1 MRNSK
6 IFFNIHQLTINV
18 MLDQNIITQLKGI
31 FANLQGQYEFVVNG
45 LKDRTETKNME
56 EFVRDFASSSQALE
70 VRVVDTP
77 TEENAPVLELWK
89 DGNPTGVSF
98 CGIPNGHEFT
108 SLILAVLNAAG
119 QGKNLPDD
127 ALRRRIEHL
136 QGPVKLQTFVS
147 LTCTNCP
154 DVVQALNIVA
164 LINPAFSNTTIDGA
178 VTPDMVKAYNIQ
190 SVPTVYANGELLHVG
205 RSDLGELVGKL
216 EQKFGSAAE
225 PGAVDGTARGF
236 DAIVVGGGPAGAAAA
251 IYLARKGLQTA
262 VVAGRIG
269 GQVKDT
275 TDIENLISVPLT
287 TGTALAADLRRHL
300 EQYDITILDNRKV
313 KDCNLDGF
321 PKSIITDGNETFEAP
336 IVVVATGA
344 SWRRLGIPGE
354 EEYIGRGVAFCTHC
368 DAPFYAG
375 KRVAVVGGGN
385 SGIEAAID
393 LAGIASHV
401 DVFEFLDGLKADEV
415 LQKKLAT
422 FDNVEVHLSS
432 AVSEVEGNGSKV
444 TGIKVTDRKTDKVDH
459 YDLEGVFV
467 QIGLS
472 ANSAPFSGQLK
483 TNRVGEIITDRL
495 GRTEIAGVY
504 AAGDVTDI
512 AYKQIVIAMGEGAKA
527 ALSAVDDRMRG
538 VTPS

>member
-18 MLDQNIITQLKGI
+18 MLDQDIITQLKGI

-262 VVAGRIG
+262 VIAGRIG

-313 KDCNLDGF
+313 KECNLAGF

-401 DVFEFLDGLKADEV
+401 DVFEFLDVLKADEV

-459 YDLEGVFV
+459 YDVEGVFV

>member
-18 MLDQNIITQLKGI
+18 MLDQDIITQLKGI

-178 VTPDMVKAYNIQ
+178 VTPEMVKAYNIQ

-236 DAIVVGGGPAGAAAA
+236 DAIVVGGGPAGAGAA

-262 VVAGRIG
+262 VIAGRIG

-313 KDCNLDGF
+313 KECNLDGF

-459 YDLEGVFV
+459 YDVDGVFV

-495 GRTEIAGVY
+495 GRTEITGVY

>member
-18 MLDQNIITQLKGI
+18 MLDQDIITQLKGI

-154 DVVQALNIVA
+154 EVVQALNIVA

-178 VTPDMVKAYNIQ
+178 VTPEMVKAYNIQ

-262 VVAGRIG
+262 VIAGRIG

-313 KDCNLDGF
+313 KECNLDGF

-401 DVFEFLDGLKADEV
+401 DVFEFLDVLKADEV

-459 YDLEGVFV
+459 YDVEGVFV

>member
-18 MLDQNIITQLKGI
+18 MLDQDIITQLKGI

-178 VTPDMVKAYNIQ
+178 VTPEMVKAYNIQ

-287 TGTALAADLRRHL
+287 TGTALAADLRKHL

-313 KDCNLDGF
+313 KECNLDGF

-459 YDLEGVFV
+459 YDVEGVFV
-467 QIGLS
+467 QTGLS

-495 GRTEIAGVY
+495 GRTEITGVY

>member
-18 MLDQNIITQLKGI
+18 MLDQDIITQLKGI

-178 VTPDMVKAYNIQ
+178 VTPEMVKAYNIQ

-287 TGTALAADLRRHL
+287 TGTALAADLRKHL

-313 KDCNLDGF
+313 KECNLDGF
-321 PKSIITDGNETFEAP
+321 PKSIITDGNETFEVP

-459 YDLEGVFV
+459 YDVEGVFV
-467 QIGLS
+467 QTGLS

-495 GRTEIAGVY
+495 GRTEITGVY

>member
-18 MLDQNIITQLKGI
+18 MLDQDIITQLKGI

-444 TGIKVTDRKTDKVDH
+444 TGIKVTDRTTDKVDH

>member
-1 MRNSK
+1 
-6 IFFNIHQLTINV
+6 
-18 MLDQNIITQLKGI
+18 MLDKDIITQLKGI
-31 FANLQGQYEFVVNG
+31 FANLETSFTFVVNG
-45 LKDRTETKNME
+45 ASDREETRNMV
-56 EFVRDFASSSQALE
+56 EFARDFASSSPSIGVKE
-70 VRVVDTP
+70 VDTP
-77 TEENAPVLELWK
+77 TEENAPVLQLWK
-89 DGNPTGVSF
+89 DGQPTGVSF

-119 QGKNLPDD
+119 MGKNLPDD
-127 ALRRRIEHL
+127 ALRRRIERL
-136 QGPVKLQTFVS
+136 QGPCELFTFVS

-164 LINPAFSNTTIDGA
+164 LINPAFTNTMIDGGVA
-178 VTPDMVKAYNIQ
+178 PEMVKTYNVQ

-205 RSDLGELVGKL
+205 RSDLGELVSKL
-216 EQKFGSAAE
+216 EQRFGSAEE

-236 DAIVVGGGPAGAAAA
+236 DAIIAGGGPAGAAAA

-287 TGTALAADLRRHL
+287 TGTALAADIRKHL
-300 EQYDITILDNRKV
+300 EAYDITILDNRRIT
-313 KDCNLDGF
+313 DCNVEGF
-321 PKSIITDGNETFEAP
+321 PKTVTTDSRETFAAP
-336 IVVVATGA
+336 ILIIATGA

-354 EEYIGRGVAFCTHC
+354 EDYIGRGVAFCTHC
-368 DAPFYAG
+368 DAPFFAG

-401 DVFEFLDGLKADEV
+401 DVFEFLDELKADEV

-422 FDNVEVHLSS
+422 FDNVDIHLSS
-432 AVSEVEGNGSKV
+432 AVSEIEGNGSKV
-444 TGIKVTDRKTDKVDH
+444 TGIKVKDRKTDAVNH
-459 YDLEGVFV
+459 YDVDGVFV
-467 QIGLS
+467 QIGLTP
-472 ANSAPFSGQLK
+472 NSAPFDKQLK
-483 TNRVGEIITDRL
+483 VNKGKEIIIDRS
-495 GRTEIAGVY
+495 GRTDIAGVY

-512 AYKQIVIAMGEGAKA
+512 PFKQIVIAMGSGATA

-538 VTPS
+538 ITPS

>member
-18 MLDQNIITQLKGI
+18 MLDQDIITQLKGI

-459 YDLEGVFV
+459 YDVEGVFV

>member
-1 MRNSK
+1 
-6 IFFNIHQLTINV
+6 
-18 MLDQNIITQLKGI
+18 MLDQDIITQLKGI

-178 VTPDMVKAYNIQ
+178 VTPEMVKAYNIQ

-236 DAIVVGGGPAGAAAA
+236 DAIVVGGGPAGAGAA

-262 VVAGRIG
+262 VIAGRIG

-313 KDCNLDGF
+313 KECNLDGF

-459 YDLEGVFV
+459 YDVDGVFV

-495 GRTEIAGVY
+495 GRTEITGVY

>member
-1 MRNSK
+1 
-6 IFFNIHQLTINV
+6 
-18 MLDQNIITQLKGI
+18 MLDKDIITQLKGI
-31 FANLQGQYEFVVNG
+31 FANLETSFTFVVNG
-45 LKDRTETKNME
+45 ASDNQETRNMV
-56 EFVRDFASSSQALE
+56 EFARDFASASSALDVKE
-70 VRVVDTP
+70 IDVL
-77 TEENAPVLELWK
+77 TEEDAPVMQLWK
-89 DGNPTGVSF
+89 EGKPTGISF

-119 QGKNLPDD
+119 MGKNLPDEV
-127 ALRRRIEHL
+127 LRRRIEHL
-136 QGPVKLQTFVS
+136 QGPCELFTFVS

-164 LINPAFSNTTIDGA
+164 LINPAFTNTMIDGGVA
-178 VTPDMVKAYNIQ
+178 PLMIKTYNVQ

-205 RSDLGELVGKL
+205 RSDLGELVTKL
-216 EQKFGSAAE
+216 EEKFGSAQDPAS
-225 PGAVDGTARGF
+225 DDNTAQGF

-287 TGTALAADLRRHL
+287 TGTALAADIRRHL
-300 EQYDITILDNRKV
+300 EAYNITILDNRRIT
-313 KDCNLDGF
+313 DCNLEGF
-321 PKSIITDGNETFEAP
+321 PKTVSTDSHETFAAP
-336 IVVVATGA
+336 ILIVATGA
-344 SWRRLGIPGE
+344 SWRRLGVPGE

-368 DAPFYAG
+368 DAPFFAG

-393 LAGIASHV
+393 LAGIVAHV
-401 DVFEFLDGLKADEV
+401 DVFEFLDELKADQV

-422 FDNVEVHLSS
+422 FDNVNIHLSS

-444 TGIKVTDRKTDKVDH
+444 TGIKVKDRETDSVNH
-459 YDLEGVFV
+459 YDVDGVFV
-467 QIGLS
+467 QIGLTP
-472 ANSAPFSGQLK
+472 NSAPFDKQLK
-483 TNRVGEIITDRL
+483 VNRGKEIITDRS
-495 GRTEIAGVY
+495 GRTDITGVY
-504 AAGDVTDI
+504 AAGDVTDV
-512 AYKQIVIAMGEGAKA
+512 AFKQIIIAMGAGATA

-538 VTPS
+538 ITPS

>member
-18 MLDQNIITQLKGI
+18 MLDQDIITQLKGI

-262 VVAGRIG
+262 VIAGRIG

-313 KDCNLDGF
+313 KECNLDGF

-393 LAGIASHV
+393 LAGIATHV
-401 DVFEFLDGLKADEV
+401 DVFEFLDVLKADEV

-459 YDLEGVFV
+459 YDVEGVFV

-495 GRTEIAGVY
+495 GRTEITGVY

>member
-18 MLDQNIITQLKGI
+18 MLDQDIITQLKGI

-178 VTPDMVKAYNIQ
+178 VTPEMVKAYNIQ

-287 TGTALAADLRRHL
+287 TGTALAADLRKHL

-313 KDCNLDGF
+313 KECNLDGF
-321 PKSIITDGNETFEAP
+321 PTLLCGWLC
-336 IVVVATGA
+336 
-344 SWRRLGIPGE
+344 SWVICSLCGDCDIPS
-354 EEYIGRGVAFCTHC
+354 F
-368 DAPFYAG
+368 
-375 KRVAVVGGGN
+375 
-385 SGIEAAID
+385 
-393 LAGIASHV
+393 
-401 DVFEFLDGLKADEV
+401 
-415 LQKKLAT
+415 
-422 FDNVEVHLSS
+422 
-432 AVSEVEGNGSKV
+432 
-444 TGIKVTDRKTDKVDH
+444 
-459 YDLEGVFV
+459 
-467 QIGLS
+467 
-472 ANSAPFSGQLK
+472 
-483 TNRVGEIITDRL
+483 
-495 GRTEIAGVY
+495 
-504 AAGDVTDI
+504 
-512 AYKQIVIAMGEGAKA
+512 
-527 ALSAVDDRMRG
+527 
-538 VTPS
+538 

>member
-1 MRNSK
+1 
-6 IFFNIHQLTINV
+6 
-18 MLDQNIITQLKGI
+18 MLDKDIITQLEGI
-31 FANLQGQYEFVVNG
+31 FANLETSFTFVVNG
-45 LKDRTETKNME
+45 VADRKETRDMV
-56 EFVRDFASSSQALE
+56 EFARDFASSSPALE
-70 VRVVDTP
+70 TKEVDTP

-89 DGNPTGVSF
+89 DGKPTGVSF

-136 QGPVKLQTFVS
+136 QGPVELFTFVS

-154 DVVQALNIVA
+154 DVVQALNIIA
-164 LINPAFSNTTIDGA
+164 LINPAFTNKTIDGA
-178 VTPDMVKAYNIQ
+178 VTPEMVKTYNIQ

-205 RSDLGELVGKL
+205 RSDLGELVSKL
-216 EQKFGSAAE
+216 EERFGSAEE
-225 PGAVDGTARGF
+225 PGADDGSARGF

-287 TGTALAADLRRHL
+287 TGTALAADLRKHL
-300 EQYDITILDNRKV
+300 EAYDITILDNRRIKEC
-313 KDCNLDGF
+313 KLDGF
-321 PKSIITDGNETFEAP
+321 PKTVTTDSRETFAAP
-336 IVVVATGA
+336 ILVIATGA

-354 EEYIGRGVAFCTHC
+354 EQYVGRGVAFCTHC

-393 LAGIASHV
+393 LAGITSHV
-401 DVFEFLDGLKADEV
+401 DVFEFLDTLKADEV

-422 FDNVEVHLSS
+422 FDNVDIHLSS

-444 TGIKVTDRKTDKVDH
+444 TGIKVKDRVSNEVKH
-459 YDLEGVFV
+459 YDVDGVFV
-467 QIGLS
+467 QIGLTP
-472 ANSAPFSGQLK
+472 NSAPFSEQLK
-483 TNRVGEIITDRL
+483 VNRAGEIITDRS
-495 GRTEIAGVY
+495 GRTEVPGVY
-504 AAGDVTDI
+504 AAGDVTDVP
-512 AYKQIVIAMGEGAKA
+512 YKQIVIAMGEGAKA

-538 VTPS
+538 LTPD